1 MEQFTKFCGINL
13 YIKNLE
19 DDVKEDQLRKE
30 FSAFGTIRSL
40 KIMTDDKKNSKG
52 FGFICYDAPEEAQR
66 AIAEMNNR
74 PLPGSS
80 KPLYVTFHEPKELRR
95 QKLAAEQLQRKQNI
109 RPNMLQPVYPPP
121 GYSYPSNAGPPQYMY
136 PPQVVRQPPGSR
148 GWTYPVPFPQSNQ
161 PSLPRSQGRNP
172 ASAVPRAKPS
182 AANRRSQQQHI
193 PSVEGPLTLEQLA
206 AHSPDQQKFLLGE
219 KLYILIHKK
228 QPERAGKITGMLLD
242 SGWELEELLSL
253 LESEEK
259 LDQKIQEAVNVL
271 INNT

>member
-1 MEQFTKFCGINL
+1 
-13 YIKNLE
+13 
-19 DDVKEDQLRKE
+19 
-30 FSAFGTIRSL
+30 
-40 KIMTDDKKNSKG
+40 MTDDKKNSKG
-52 FGFICYDAPEEAQR
+52 FGFICFEAPDEAQR

-74 PLPGSS
+74 PLPGSA

-95 QKLAAEQLQRKQNI
+95 QKLAAEQLQRKQNL

-136 PPQVVRQPPGSR
+136 PSQVVRQPPGSR
-148 GWTYPVPFPQSNQ
+148 GWTYPVPFPQSSQ
-161 PSLPRSQGRNP
+161 PSMPRSQGRNP
-172 ASAVPRAKPS
+172 ASAVPRPKS
-182 AANRRSQQQHI
+182 SMANRRSQQHI